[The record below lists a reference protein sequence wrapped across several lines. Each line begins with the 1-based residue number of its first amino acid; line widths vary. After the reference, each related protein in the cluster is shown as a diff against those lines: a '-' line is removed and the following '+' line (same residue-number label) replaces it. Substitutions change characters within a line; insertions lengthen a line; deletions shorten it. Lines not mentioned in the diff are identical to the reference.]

1 MGTVDF
7 AARGGPAVIS
17 IVSVRNSIF
26 IPFEVLGLLT
36 TEGADLVREVGYV
49 PLTDQEY
56 TIVQRRVDDRTTG
69 TMYGHGDELA
79 SLETLLGGAEH

>member
-1 MGTVDF
+1 MPPCTGYFEAFLDNVPMGTVDF

-36 TEGADLVREVGYV
+36 DVVVL
-49 PLTDQEY
+49 
-56 TIVQRRVDDRTTG
+56 
-69 TMYGHGDELA
+69 
-79 SLETLLGGAEH
+79 

>member
-1 MGTVDF
+1 MLRTLSGVPPCTGYFEAFLDNVPMGTFDF

-36 TEGADLVREVGYV
+36 DVVVL
-49 PLTDQEY
+49 
-56 TIVQRRVDDRTTG
+56 
-69 TMYGHGDELA
+69 
-79 SLETLLGGAEH
+79 